1 MKSQRFWIAPT
12 TDLCKQRTV
21 AKKEFKVLV
30 YLYLRKLMC
39 HTHFAQ
45 DQFFYHLFLF
55 WSFVS
60 QSFRNHLILW
70 RSYVIHLSNTLLL
83 LFSWLYL
90 LHSSKTCIYLFL
102 SSWPPVFWNLRKKVL
117 HWFISLRMDPS
128 INAWQRLSIQ
138 TFTILSG
145 IKSAYHEEKYLYYW
159 RSKFRLVEEKR
170 EW

>member
-1 MKSQRFWIAPT
+1 MGPT
-12 TDLCKQRTV
+12 KIFLCKIITSDLPEWRVNFFELPQLQISANSVPWQKRSSRCL
-21 AKKEFKVLV
+21 F

-39 HTHFAQ
+39 PTHFAQ
-45 DQFFYHLFLF
+45 DQFFYRLFRF

-128 INAWQRLSIQ
+128 INA
-138 TFTILSG
+138 
-145 IKSAYHEEKYLYYW
+145 
-159 RSKFRLVEEKR
+159 
-170 EW
+170 